1 MTLSTDEVVI
11 KCRQIN
17 ARLGSR
23 WHRAF
28 AVSYRRCKLGL
39 RGEFA
44 AFTLKE
50 KLYVWFGI

>member
-1 MTLSTDEVVI
+1 MTLNTDEFVI

-39 RGEFA
+39 RGELA

-50 KLYVWFGI
+50 KLYVWFGV